1 MAFLFRS
8 KKKKEK
14 SESET
19 PPEPPKPTIKSDT
32 ENQPKTN
39 TVSENSS
46 QETVSK
52 QQNSEQV
59 KETAINQNN
68 QSKDN
73 KAAGAEGN
81 ANDAVDFDL
90 DKELKELESKL
101 IQNIQPKEG
110 MDSPSTGFEDILDVP
125 PEETPKQESNE
136 MISKSSESIIIHSN
150 RENAYFIRDSD
161 LKQLVD
167 EINEILA
174 NNSILKNN
182 GEEIEAI
189 ELRNKEIT
197 QTLLKNCNVMFNKSI
212 GCDAIIR
219 GENNG

>member
-1 MAFLFRS
+1 
-8 KKKKEK
+8 
-14 SESET
+14 
-19 PPEPPKPTIKSDT
+19 
-32 ENQPKTN
+32 
-39 TVSENSS
+39 
-46 QETVSK
+46 
-52 QQNSEQV
+52 
-59 KETAINQNN
+59 
-68 QSKDN
+68 
-73 KAAGAEGN
+73 
-81 ANDAVDFDL
+81 
-90 DKELKELESKL
+90 
-101 IQNIQPKEG
+101 

>member
-19 PPEPPKPTIKSDT
+19 PPEPPKPTIKSDN

-39 TVSENSS
+39 PVPEDSNLDGG
-46 QETVSK
+46 SK
-52 QQNSEQV
+52 QQSNEQV

-110 MDSPSTGFEDILDVP
+110 MGSPSTGFEDILDVP

-150 RENAYFIRDSD
+150 REKAYFIRDSD